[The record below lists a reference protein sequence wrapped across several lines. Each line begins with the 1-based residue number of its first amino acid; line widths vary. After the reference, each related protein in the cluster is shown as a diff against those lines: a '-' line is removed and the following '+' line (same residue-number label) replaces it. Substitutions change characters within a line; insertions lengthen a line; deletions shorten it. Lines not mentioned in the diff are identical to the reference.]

1 MSKRRKMEHQ
11 TSSDAPA
18 APLSAAAALRARRQ
32 QSNLESSG
40 TGSSEEAIHEPPSS
54 KASAKSRPRK
64 KSKDKTKSAE
74 NGQDASNSADATT
87 LAAKAHRTASGNGP
101 SDLATHVP
109 KPLSA
114 VEARRAA
121 LEEQAKLLVLQHAND
136 SDNSVDS
143 YEPDY
148 VPRPS
153 DEAETGVQSAIH
165 SQESADTWN
174 AVYAAPDVEVS
185 SWAPSSENVSKHN
198 SNGMTVRLAPGQT
211 LASVGIYDIL
221 VKRGVV
227 AFYGAILRAGPQA
240 LTYRVFAPATHA
252 LPVIQCLSPDG
263 AEVELK
269 SVTSQL
275 PLMEKLSPLYG
286 RLWKAEE
293 TVDQSFLRNHKK
305 RWSFEN
311 IHVLSDDSLSRPL
324 YHLEMPP
331 EWHKAID
338 KICSA
343 ASKRNPGLY
352 EKILVCGPKSS
363 GKSTFS
369 RFLLNRLFTIDRDA
383 MKSESHSV
391 FLLDIDPGQSEYGP
405 PGQVSLIELRQPIF
419 GPPFAHPSAT
429 TGTHQRTV
437 RAHFIGANSPKDNPE
452 HFVECAVDLATAY
465 HKHLNFGN
473 TQGPLIINCP
483 GWTIGTGL
491 QILLSLLTRLS
502 PTDLIFT
509 SDESSRALEALTT
522 AATATTSTTTVQRF
536 QPIPSQPS
544 GHPSRSPADFRNMQA
559 LSYFHLAAPRQNDPH
574 QSWDATPLTHRRPYV
589 VSYAS
594 NSPDFLAVLATGDAV
609 APAHLPTVL
618 NGATVGVVEL
628 SPSSTNVND
637 ETDEANDSSLAARV
651 AHSPAPH
658 HIPYIAAPRRNRR
671 TLEPPSP
678 QASRLVTL
686 ALVRGID
693 AARQALHLLVPP
705 ANEHLVEELH
715 DPRRT
720 LLVLGA
726 LDVPSWAYLEDVQM
740 DEWAR
745 RERERGGHGGGGG
758 GGAAAA
764 STTSVGTD
772 VDVGRVPWVQR
783 ESGASEAGV
792 GVVGAKRRLRR
803 FVG

>member
-1 MSKRRKMEHQ
+1 MHPFECSFVGSNIPDRCVFL
-11 TSSDAPA
+11 

-32 QSNLESSG
+32 QAISESSG
-40 TGSSEEAIHEPPSS
+40 TAPREESLGEAAGAKTSS
-54 KASAKSRPRK
+54 KSRVRK
-64 KSKDKTKSAE
+64 KSKDKAKSAE
-74 NGQDASNSADATT
+74 NGQDASSSVGATAPIAEA
-87 LAAKAHRTASGNGP
+87 LGKAPGKRPVDSTA
-101 SDLATHVP
+101 HVP

-121 LEEQAKLLVLQHAND
+121 LEEQAKLLVLKDADD

-148 VPRPS
+148 LPRPS
-153 DEAETGVQSAIH
+153 DEAETGFQNDSRNQA
-165 SQESADTWN
+165 SGDTWN
-174 AVYAAPDVEVS
+174 AVYAAPSVEVS
-185 SWAPSSENVSKHN
+185 SWTPSLENVSKHN

-211 LASVGIYDIL
+211 LASVGMYDVL

-227 AFYGAILRAGPQA
+227 TLYGAILRAGPHA
-240 LTYRVFAPATHA
+240 MFYRVFAPATHA
-252 LPVIQCLSPDG
+252 LPVLQCLSPGG

-269 SVTSQL
+269 SITSQL
-275 PLMEKLSPLYG
+275 PLMERLSPLYG

-293 TVDQSFLRNHKK
+293 SVDQSFLRNQKK

-311 IHVLSDDSLSRPL
+311 IHVLSDDSLGRPL

-343 ASKRNPGLY
+343 ASKRKSNLF

-369 RFLLNRLFTIDRDA
+369 RFLLNRLFTIDREA

-391 FLLDIDPGQSEYGP
+391 FLLDIDPGQPEYGP
-405 PGQVSLIELRQPIF
+405 PGQISLIELRLPFF

-452 HFVECAVDLATAY
+452 HFVECAIDLATAY

-473 TQGPLIINCP
+473 TRGPLIINCP

-491 QILLSLLTRLS
+491 QILLSLLSRLS

-509 SDESSRALEALTT
+509 SDEPSRALEALTT
-522 AATATTSTTTVQRF
+522 AATTTSATTVQRF

-544 GHPSRSPADFRNMQA
+544 GHPSRSPADFRTMQA
-559 LSYFHLAAPRQNDPH
+559 LSYFHLATPRQNDSH
-574 QSWDATPLTHRRPYV
+574 QAWDATPLTQLRPYV

-594 NSPDFLAVLATGDAV
+594 SSPDFLAVLATGDAV
-609 APAHLPTVL
+609 APTHLPTVL
-618 NGATVGVVEL
+618 NGAIVGVVEL
-628 SPSSTNVND
+628 SPSSTTTSAIAD
-637 ETDEANDSSLAARV
+637 TDDTNDSTFASRV

-678 QASRLVTL
+678 QTSRLVTL

-693 AARQALHLLVPP
+693 APNQALHLLVPP
-705 ANEHLVEELH
+705 ANEHLLDELR

-726 LDVPSWAYLEDVQM
+726 LDVPAWAYLEDVQM

-745 RERERGGHGGGGG
+745 RERDRK
-758 GGAAAA
+758 GAAAA
-764 STTSVGTD
+764 AGGGSE
-772 VDVGRVPWVQR
+772 VDVGRVPWVHR

-792 GVVGAKRRLRR
+792 GVMGAKRRLRR